1 MLTVNSVIRLKDKDP
16 DVKLKNIPE
25 REYDLFSNGFF
36 GRKEAENYDKQ
47 FFKWIRFASNSPL
60 QDLKFG
66 IDL

>member
-1 MLTVNSVIRLKDKDP
+1 MWDHVYSISKFNPDLVIRLKDKDP

-47 FFKWIRFASNSPL
+47 FFK
-60 QDLKFG
+60 
-66 IDL
+66 